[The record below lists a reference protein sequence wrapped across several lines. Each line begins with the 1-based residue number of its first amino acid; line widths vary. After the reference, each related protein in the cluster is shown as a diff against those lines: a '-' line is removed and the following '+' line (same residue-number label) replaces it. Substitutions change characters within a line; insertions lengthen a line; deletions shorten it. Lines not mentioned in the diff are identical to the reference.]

1 MPVNSLIN
9 FVPVLEL
16 LYEVALEIRVLVLF
30 SVIALE
36 IERLYLRD

>member
-16 LYEVALEIRVLVLF
+16 LYEVALEIRALESS
-30 SVIALE
+30 SVIDLE
-36 IERLYLRD
+36 IERLYLKD

>member
-16 LYEVALEIRVLVLF
+16 LYEVALEIRDLLSF

-36 IERLYLRD
+36 IERLYLKD